1 MQNVAKKQSATIA
14 MAFLFASLLLTPLSL
29 KAIGISI
36 DLSAGVDAWRHVA
49 GIFTD
54 SYQPA
59 SAAELL
65 ALNLM
70 TEEPRRDEVEPFTA
84 SLFASAVMPDV
95 ELNDAASV
103 SRDDRV
109 AATDSVETNSIV
121 ESPTARCTKRVRP
134 APRLTVP
141 ASVASSFIMPIEGA
155 AAVAPKALETA
166 RVGVPV
172 SREVVRT
179 YEREVANYRFTLGEA
194 MRNAPKEFKVMLKVK
209 TPDFPALPATSTC
222 AFRKA
227 LTPEKLKQIRSA
239 WSFATE
245 RINESA
251 EKSEL

>member
-1 MQNVAKKQSATIA
+1 MQNIAKKQSATIA
-14 MAFLFASLLLTPLSL
+14 MAFLFVSLLLAPLSL
-29 KAIGISI
+29 KAIGVSI

-59 SAAELL
+59 STAELL

-70 TEEPRRDEVEPFTA
+70 TEESPREEVEPLTA

-95 ELNDAASV
+95 PLNDTFSV

-109 AATDSVETNSIV
+109 AETPANV
-121 ESPTARCTKRVRP
+121 ESPVAHCTKRVRS
-134 APRLTVP
+134 ATRVTVP
-141 ASVASSFIMPIEGA
+141 APVASSFIMPIEGV

-166 RVGVPV
+166 RIVVPV

-227 LTPEKLKQIRSA
+227 LTPEKLKQIRSV
-239 WSFATE
+239 WSFTTE
-245 RINESA
+245 HINESA

>member
-14 MAFLFASLLLTPLSL
+14 MAFLFVSMLLAPLSL
-29 KAIGISI
+29 KAIGVSI

-70 TEEPRRDEVEPFTA
+70 TEETRREDVEPLTA
-84 SLFASAVMPDV
+84 SLLASAVMPDV
-95 ELNDAASV
+95 QLSDATSV

-109 AATDSVETNSIV
+109 AETPANV
-121 ESPTARCTKRVRP
+121 ESPVAHCTKRVRP
-134 APRLTVP
+134 VTRVTVP
-141 ASVASSFIMPIEGA
+141 ATVASSFIMPIEGV

-166 RVGVPV
+166 RVVVPV
-172 SREVVRT
+172 SREVVRS

-209 TPDFPALPATSTC
+209 TADFPALPAASTC

-227 LTPEKLKQIRSA
+227 LTPEKLKQIRSV
-239 WSFATE
+239 WSFTTE
-245 RINESA
+245 HINESA